1 MVFEAIGEINRV
13 PVHVGLLL
21 DKKLKT
27 ETIRVSRELATV
39 EVAFGEIISA
49 KLIQALSYRFERITL
64 VTNPE
69 NAPPLLLHV
78 TLEGEKPSVGVDL
91 EQHPIAL
98 TGAAT
103 FEFVAKV
110 DARLRITL
118 SENGQTVWIG
128 HARVVEGM
136 RSGGAAYGV
145 VEGST
150 QASDITNRLTDRLVA
165 DLMLQMRKSSA
176 LKKFLEGKKL

>member
-1 MVFEAIGEINRV
+1 M

-21 DKKLKT
+21 DKKLTT
-27 ETIRVSRELATV
+27 ETIRISRELGTV

-64 VTNPE
+64 ITNPE
-69 NAPPLLLHV
+69 NAPPLLIHV
-78 TLEGEKPSVGVDL
+78 ALEGEKPAVGVDV
-91 EQHPIAL
+91 EQYPVAL

-103 FEFVAKV
+103 FDVIAKV
-110 DARLRITL
+110 DARLRATL
-118 SENGQTVWIG
+118 TENGQTVWIG
-128 HARVVEGM
+128 HARVVEEM

-145 VEGST
+145 YEGST
-150 QASDITNRLTDRLVA
+150 QASDITNRVTDRLVA

-176 LKKFLEGKKL
+176 LKKFLEEKKQ